1 MSTFAFFFV
10 RSGADESESSPS
22 AAAAA
27 AAAEIL
33 FVVVAFF
40 IVAGDKEEEDEE
52 DFAAVAVAA
61 AAAVDP
67 SPPSREANAT
77 VLNPGPAPVR
87 TAFFTGFGRSFAA
100 GAGAGAVTKYNP
112 LLHGGIRPT
121 IIKRGKQRIEKR
133 EVLAIQFVKRYIQY
147 AKTRIQ
153 PVLTQA
159 AAEYIVNVY
168 AGLRNDELTRLS
180 REVEEEDTEAAEEIL
195 RFALFK
201 EIVRPGAGRNG
212 RSAKRRRT
220 TPGGGDD
227 DSDADDFGDGDDDD
241 DEDGGGDE
249 KKKGGAASYMGTGK
263 YGTRGARSAGT
274 GAGAEELQ
282 SLSLDSP
289 SRRPA
294 PVRRGPLALEAAVA
308 ASSAKSP
315 IGGGGEG
322 EEEHED
328 MDALDA
334 MRAMEDTTP
343 KNTPAASSRRGS
355 TPVLS
360 PPPPAASASSSS
372 AVPAASTAPS
382 LPPARLNSFRSRL
395 AALFARGGALSEEDY
410 GSLADVL
417 EGVNRGLPARDVF
430 SDAEARE
437 ALRVMGEADEIKFSD
452 DVVYKV

>member
-1 MSTFAFFFV
+1 DVGTPDGPSTDAD
-10 RSGADESESSPS
+10 GALLNGDTSP
-22 AAAAA
+22 
-27 AAAEIL
+27 
-33 FVVVAFF
+33 FQ
-40 IVAGDKEEEDEE
+40 
-52 DFAAVAVAA
+52 
-61 AAAVDP
+61 
-67 SPPSREANAT
+67 
-77 VLNPGPAPVR
+77 
-87 TAFFTGFGRSFAA
+87 
-100 GAGAGAVTKYNP
+100 KYNP

-452 DVVYKV
+452 GEFLFLSFPSLAGVGFPFG